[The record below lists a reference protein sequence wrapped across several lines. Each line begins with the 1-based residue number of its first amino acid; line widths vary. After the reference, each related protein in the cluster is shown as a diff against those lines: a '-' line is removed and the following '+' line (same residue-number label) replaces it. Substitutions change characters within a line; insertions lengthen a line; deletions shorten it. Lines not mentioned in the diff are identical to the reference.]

1 MIVDAGVVDRTL
13 FSRVFDVCVVGAGP
27 AGITLAESLAAQ
39 NLDVALM
46 EAGDLEFTSESQEL
60 YEGDIVGMDYFDL
73 DVPRLRFFGGTS
85 NHWDGRS
92 RSLDPHDFRP
102 HPWHA
107 LSGWPV
113 TAAELDP
120 WRAKTDEILDLPP
133 RDVFPD
139 EIVEGAEDDLRS
151 IRFRRSPPTRFN
163 TKYRDGMAASGRITL
178 VVNAN
183 LVDLRLN
190 EALTTVET
198 AVFRSYDPD
207 DTGFTVRARAFCLCM
222 GGLENPRFLLNARSQ
237 MPAGIGNAHDQ
248 VGRYFSEHPTYRI
261 GEVLFEN
268 GAPKSRGYA
277 PTPEMMDRLEVL
289 NSNILLL
296 SEGLDPGTEALRSL
310 ACSADFMEELARK
323 VLGRGFDCGVG
334 GLSAYFEVRRSEAWH
349 HGGLGIIIEQALNPD
364 SRVLLSDRRDRF
376 GHQRIAL
383 DWRLAPLDIHTMRET
398 AVVMGQYLASEGIGR
413 LQVADWLLAEPARV
427 PGLWDEGHEVA
438 LSHHM
443 CTTRMSDSP
452 KEGVVDRNC
461 RVHGMENLYIGGSSV
476 FATGGHANPTW
487 TIVILALRLG
497 DHLGRNLSEHALK
510 VDDPAERLE
519 PA

>member
-190 EALTTVET
+190 EALTAVET

-323 VLGRGFDCGVG
+323 VLGRRFDCGVG

-349 HGGLGIIIEQALNPD
+349 HGR
-364 SRVLLSDRRDRF
+364 S
-376 GHQRIAL
+376 
-383 DWRLAPLDIHTMRET
+383 
-398 AVVMGQYLASEGIGR
+398 
-413 LQVADWLLAEPARV
+413 
-427 PGLWDEGHEVA
+427 WD
-438 LSHHM
+438 HH
-443 CTTRMSDSP
+443 
-452 KEGVVDRNC
+452 
-461 RVHGMENLYIGGSSV
+461 
-476 FATGGHANPTW
+476 
-487 TIVILALRLG
+487 
-497 DHLGRNLSEHALK
+497 
-510 VDDPAERLE
+510 
-519 PA
+519 